1 MCEVTLGGEGGSTR
15 GMFLSFYCQ
24 MSNQIVAIR
33 DTVKP
38 TVHMYKM
45 DRPELSPLEPH
56 PNISISVHNYPAD
69 AEVAAGQCQWNH
81 LHSPLH
87 PPLSAAGHTTQYRG
101 HNWAEFAFFDWI
113 KPQGLNLFST

>member
-38 TVHMYKM
+38 TVHMSQMLY
-45 DRPELSPLEPH
+45 
-56 PNISISVHNYPAD
+56 
-69 AEVAAGQCQWNH
+69 AGQ
-81 LHSPLH
+81 SAREIVTF
-87 PPLSAAGHTTQYRG
+87 LSD
-101 HNWAEFAFFDWI
+101 F
-113 KPQGLNLFST
+113 